1 MTITEW
7 QSQVDQWIKTHGVR
21 YFDVK
26 TNALILSEE
35 LGEFSRLIARKYGEQ
50 SFKNS
55 PSEAEVD
62 EAIGDE
68 LADMLFVITC
78 LANQMGISLLEV
90 LERNMDKK
98 TKRDANRHHNNPK
111 L

>member
-1 MTITEW
+1 MTMKEW
-7 QSQVDQWIKTHGVR
+7 QSEVDHWIKTHGVR

-26 TNALILSEE
+26 TNTLLLSEE

-50 SFKNS
+50 SFKNQ
-55 PSEAEVD
+55 PSD
-62 EAIGDE
+62 EEIDYRIGDE

-78 LANQMGISLLEV
+78 LANQMGISLSEV
-90 LERNMDKK
+90 MKRNMDKK